1 MSSDERP
8 GAPAAASGAPGAGA
22 EGSTEGLP
30 RRQFLTRVGG
40 GLVAA
45 ALGAPA
51 VLAFRSLVPNALY
64 EQPLRFKAGPVG
76 SFAGGATFLPEQRVF
91 IFREAHTF
99 HCISAVCT
107 HLGCT
112 VQLARQLARTAP
124 GAAGPAASG
133 RAAATVEFH
142 CPCHGSKYRGDG
154 TPYAGPAPRPLDYFK
169 LDVAPDDGQLVVDL
183 AERADKGWRLTV
195 AV

>member
-8 GAPAAASGAPGAGA
+8 AVPPAGEAPAPGAGA
-22 EGSTEGLP
+22 GGAGQELA
-30 RRQFLTRVGG
+30 RRRFLTRVGG

-51 VLAFRSLVPNALY
+51 ALAFRSIVPNALY

-91 IFREAHTF
+91 VFREAETF

-112 VQLARQLARTAP
+112 VQLARTAP
-124 GAAGPAASG
+124 AAAGPPAQ
-133 RAAATVEFH
+133 TVEFH

-154 TPYAGPAPRPLDYFK
+154 TPYAGPAPRPLDYFR

-183 AERADKGWRLTV
+183 GERADKGWRLTV
-195 AV
+195 TV

>member
-1 MSSDERP
+1 MRSDERP
-8 GAPAAASGAPGAGA
+8 AAPAAGGPAPAGA
-22 EGSTEGLP
+22 VPENPTEELP

-51 VLAFRSLVPNALY
+51 ALAFRSLVPNALY

-76 SFAGGATFLPEQRVF
+76 SFAGGATFLPAQRVF

-112 VQLARQLARTAP
+112 VQLARQLAPTAP
-124 GAAGPAASG
+124 GAAGAPAA
-133 RAAATVEFH
+133 AVEFH

-154 TPYAGPAPRPLDYFK
+154 TPYSGPAPRPLDYFQ
-169 LDVAPDDGQLVVDL
+169 LAIAPDDGQLVVDL
-183 AERADKGWRLTV
+183 AQEVGRDFRLTT
-195 AV
+195 A

>member
-8 GAPAAASGAPGAGA
+8 AGAGTA
-22 EGSTEGLP
+22 GSDELP

-45 ALGAPA
+45 ALGTPVA
-51 VLAFRSLVPNALY
+51 LAFRSCVPNALY
-64 EQPLRFKAGPVG
+64 EPPLRFKAGPIG
-76 SFAGGATFLPEQRVF
+76 SFAGGATFLPEQKVF
-91 IFREAHTF
+91 VFREAQTF

-112 VQLARQLARTAP
+112 VQLVRTAP

-133 RAAATVEFH
+133 RAGETVEFH
-142 CPCHGSKYRGDG
+142 CPCHGSRYRGDG

-183 AERADKGWRLTV
+183 AEQADKGWRLTV
-195 AV
+195 TA

>member
-8 GAPAAASGAPGAGA
+8 AVPPAGA
-22 EGSTEGLP
+22 EDPPAAVASGSEEELP
-30 RRQFLTRVGG
+30 RRRFLTRVGG

-51 VLAFRSLVPNALY
+51 ALAFRSLVPNALY
-64 EQPLRFKAGPVG
+64 EQPLRFKAGPIA
-76 SFAGGATFLPEQRVF
+76 SFTGGATFLPEQRVF
-91 IFREAHTF
+91 VFREAETF

-112 VQLARQLARTAP
+112 VQLARQLARA
-124 GAAGPAASG
+124 AAGDAAPPAGA
-133 RAAATVEFH
+133 VEFH
-142 CPCHGSKYRGDG
+142 CPCHGSRYRGDG

-183 AERADKGWRLTV
+183 SERTDKGWRLTV

>member
-1 MSSDERP
+1 MNSDERP
-8 GAPAAASGAPGAGA
+8 DAPAAGGPAPAGA
-22 EGSTEGLP
+22 AAERSAEDLP
-30 RRQFLTRVGG
+30 RREFLTRVGG

-51 VLAFRSLVPNALY
+51 ALAFRSLVPNALY
-64 EQPLRFKAGPVG
+64 EQPLRFKAGPAG
-76 SFAGGATFLPEQRVF
+76 SFAGGATFLPAQRVF
-91 IFREAHTF
+91 IFREAQTF

-112 VQLARQLARTAP
+112 VQLARQLARP
-124 GAAGPAASG
+124 AAGAGGAG
-133 RAAATVEFH
+133 AGTVEFH

-154 TPYAGPAPRPLDYFK
+154 TPYAGPAPRALDYFK
-169 LDVAPDDGQLVVDL
+169 LAIAPDDGQLVVDL

>member
-8 GAPAAASGAPGAGA
+8 AAPAPEPSTGAAEPEPPIAPAAGD
-22 EGSTEGLP
+22 GSELP
-30 RRQFLTRVGG
+30 RRQFLNRVGG
-40 GLVAA
+40 GLVAV
-45 ALGAPA
+45 ALGAPVA
-51 VLAFRSLVPNALY
+51 LAFRSCVPNALY

-91 IFREAHTF
+91 VFREADTF

-112 VQLARQLARTAP
+112 VQLVRKAP
-124 GAAGPAASG
+124 DAAGPAAE
-133 RAAATVEFH
+133 TVEFH
-142 CPCHGSKYRGDG
+142 CPCHGSRYRGDG
-154 TPYAGPAPRPLDYFK
+154 TPYSGPAPRALDYFK

-183 AERADKGWRLTV
+183 DERTDKGWRLTV
-195 AV
+195 KV

>member
-8 GAPAAASGAPGAGA
+8 AAAAGTAKSAGA
-22 EGSTEGLP
+22 KDTAEAPP
-30 RRQFLTRVGG
+30 RRQFLTRLGG

-51 VLAFRSLVPNALY
+51 ALAVRACVPNTLY
-64 EQPLRFKAGPVG
+64 EQPLRFKAGAIE
-76 SFAGGATFLPEQRVF
+76 SFAGGPTFLPEQRVF
-91 IFREAHTF
+91 IFREGETF

-112 VQLARQLARTAP
+112 VQLARTAAAA
-124 GAAGPAASG
+124 AAGKAS
-133 RAAATVEFH
+133 AQAVEFQ
-142 CPCHGSKYRGDG
+142 CPCHGSRYRGDG
-154 TPYAGPAPRPLDYFK
+154 TPYEGPAPRPLDYFK

-183 AERADKGWRLTV
+183 SARADKGWRLTV
-195 AV
+195 TA

>member
-8 GAPAAASGAPGAGA
+8 AVPAAGAASGAPGAGGEGAA
-22 EGSTEGLP
+22 EELP
-30 RRQFLTRVGG
+30 RRRFLTRVGG

-51 VLAFRSLVPNALY
+51 ALAFRSLVPNALY
-64 EQPLRFKAGPVG
+64 EQPLRFKAGPAG

-91 IFREAHTF
+91 VFREAHTF

-112 VQLARQLARTAP
+112 VQLARAAA
-124 GAAGPAASG
+124 GAAGAPAA
-133 RAAATVEFH
+133 AVEFH
-142 CPCHGSKYRGDG
+142 CPCHGSRYRGDG

-183 AERADKGWRLTV
+183 SERADKGWRLTV
-195 AV
+195 TV

>member
-8 GAPAAASGAPGAGA
+8 AVPPAGEPPAPGAGA
-22 EGSTEGLP
+22 GGSEEELP
-30 RRQFLTRVGG
+30 RRRFLSRVGG

-51 VLAFRSLVPNALY
+51 ALAFRSIVPNALY
-64 EQPLRFKAGPVG
+64 EQPLRFKAGPIAG
-76 SFAGGATFLPEQRVF
+76 FAGGATFLPEQRVF
-91 IFREAHTF
+91 VFREAETF

-112 VQLARQLARTAP
+112 VQLARTAP
-124 GAAGPAASG
+124 GAAGPDAPG
-133 RAAATVEFH
+133 RAAQTVEFH

-183 AERADKGWRLTV
+183 GERADKGWRLTV
-195 AV
+195 TV